1 MVNVPRLVT
10 RATLASAFA
19 VALGLSGCGD
29 MDEQDTPG
37 SGTTAAALPTSTS
50 AAGGVAVTNAAA
62 RRFVDAVNSGSTD
75 QVMATLSGDAV
86 VIDSGRRFA
95 DAQSIRDWVDAEVT
109 GVDGRITV
117 RTEQPAA
124 DGTEL
129 RVDFQSSGFNG
140 TDLRYRFTTRGDL
153 ITNLTL
159 G

>member
-1 MVNVPRLVT
+1 MTAAAPRLVALT
-10 RATLASAFA
+10 FA
-19 VALGLSGCGD
+19 VALGLSGCGGPD
-29 MDEQDTPG
+29 PAGPDG
-37 SGTTAAALPTSTS
+37 STTAAQPTGT
-50 AAGGVAVTNAAA
+50 GVAVANAAA

-75 QVMATLSGDAV
+75 QVMATLTGDAV

-95 DAQSIRDWVDAEVT
+95 DAGSIREWVDAEVT
-109 GVDGRITV
+109 GVGGRITV
-117 RTEQPAA
+117 RSEQPAA

-140 TDLRYRFTTRGDL
+140 TNLRYRFTTRDDL